1 MRNALILLLVAV
13 ASGCAEGPEARGK
26 GPVAP
31 RDPSAIP
38 AFVPPTGD
46 AGKPEPLVAV
56 KSLPRPEPLLLPGDV
71 LSITVFRQPDLAL
84 LEVRIPQDGRITY
97 PLIGPVE
104 AAGRTQADL
113 ESQIRTRLEK
123 DYLREASVT
132 VTVKEYV
139 KRRVYIVGGVT
150 KPDGY
155 EILPDARMTVLQ
167 VVAAAGGF
175 TDRAYKEF
183 VQIVRRR
190 GPNEREVIKLSLVE
204 VEKLIAKGQAEADL
218 ELWPDDLVVIPSAVR
233 VAYVL
238 GAVNKPGN
246 IDVPNDSR
254 VTVSMA
260 VSSAGSYTK
269 FASTGRVQVLRHLPT
284 GEMKKFTVDLDAVL
298 EGKMDEDV
306 QLLPGDVVW
315 VPERGIF
322 N

>member
-1 MRNALILLLVAV
+1 MRKALFLFLLVA
-13 ASGCAEGPEARGK
+13 GCAEGPEARK
-26 GPVAP
+26 GPAS
-31 RDPSAIP
+31 RDPGSVP
-38 AFVPPTGD
+38 AFMPP
-46 AGKPEPLVAV
+46 AGLGTKTEPLVAV

-71 LSITVFRQPDLAL
+71 LTITVFRQPDLAL
-84 LEVRIPQDGRITY
+84 PEVRIPQEGHITF
-97 PLIGPVE
+97 PLIGAVE

-113 ESQIRTRLEK
+113 ESTIRGKLEK
-123 DYLREASVT
+123 DFLREASVT

-139 KRRVYIVGGVT
+139 KRRVYIVGGVA

-260 VSSAGSYTK
+260 VSTAGSYTK
-269 FASTGRVQVLRHLPT
+269 FASTGRVQVLRHLPS
-284 GEMKKFTVDLDAVL
+284 GEVKKFTVDLDAVL
-298 EGKMDEDV
+298 DGRMEDDV